1 MLKLSLGILLIVC
14 LFDPSISKY
23 SDAYSANNESCILYK
38 IIESFTNNNCSG
50 PEVFTLT
57 YSPNIFKN
65 SIIPKTLPKK
75 ENWNEYIV
83 LSGSNFPNNIKSI
96 KITEKI
102 DSSQLIIYELI
113 LGFSA
118 FLLTIVFFISIVE

>member
-1 MLKLSLGILLIVC
+1 MLKLSLGIFIIVC

-23 SDAYSANNESCILYK
+23 TVAYSANNELCILYK
-38 IIESFTNNNCSG
+38 IIESFPNNNCSG

-57 YSPNIFKN
+57 YSPNILKN

-83 LSGSNFPNNIKSI
+83 LSGSNFPNNIK
-96 KITEKI
+96 ITEKI

-118 FLLTIVFFISIVE
+118 FLLTLVFFISIIE